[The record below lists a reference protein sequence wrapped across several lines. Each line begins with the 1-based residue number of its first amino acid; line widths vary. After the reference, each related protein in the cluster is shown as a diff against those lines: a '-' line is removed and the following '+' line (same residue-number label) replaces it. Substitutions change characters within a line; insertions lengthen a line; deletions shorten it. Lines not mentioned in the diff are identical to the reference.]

1 MNLARSFSI
10 VSWIHHIN
18 HVKVKNDIET
28 VDRKGS
34 KTATKDDTKGTKVT
48 TKDDKTDKI
57 KVIDNG
63 SIKCISSSGSEAPI
77 HVEKVE
83 EPVNENELT
92 PKDVTDVVTR
102 KAPEEPSYGPE
113 KRLKLP
119 LIKPKIDSKK
129 RRKVIKNK
137 VNEMKIMILLLMLKP
152 KILMLGLPWTRLD
165 VNSIGLKNGS

>member
-10 VSWIHHIN
+10 VLWIHHIN

-48 TKDDKTDKI
+48 TKDDKSDKI

-77 HVEKVE
+77 PIHVEKVE
-83 EPVNENELT
+83 EPENENELT

-102 KAPEEPSYGPE
+102 KNPEEPSYGPE

-119 LIKPKIDSKK
+119 LIKSKIDSKNVK
-129 RRKVIKNK
+129 KWLRTS
-137 VNEMKIMILLLMLKP
+137 IMNWK
-152 KILMLGLPWTRLD
+152 
-165 VNSIGLKNGS
+165 

>member
-77 HVEKVE
+77 HIEKVE
-83 EPVNENELT
+83 EPENELT

-113 KRLKLP
+113 KQLKLL
-119 LIKPKIDSKK
+119 LIKSKIESKK

-152 KILMLGLPWTRLD
+152 KILMLGLPWTRLE
-165 VNSIGLKNGS
+165 VNSMGLKNGS

>member
-1 MNLARSFSI
+1 MNRAKSFLI

-63 SIKCISSSGSEAPI
+63 SISIKCISSSGSEAPI

-83 EPVNENELT
+83 EPEN
-92 PKDVTDVVTR
+92 
-102 KAPEEPSYGPE
+102 
-113 KRLKLP
+113 
-119 LIKPKIDSKK
+119 
-129 RRKVIKNK
+129 
-137 VNEMKIMILLLMLKP
+137 
-152 KILMLGLPWTRLD
+152 
-165 VNSIGLKNGS
+165 